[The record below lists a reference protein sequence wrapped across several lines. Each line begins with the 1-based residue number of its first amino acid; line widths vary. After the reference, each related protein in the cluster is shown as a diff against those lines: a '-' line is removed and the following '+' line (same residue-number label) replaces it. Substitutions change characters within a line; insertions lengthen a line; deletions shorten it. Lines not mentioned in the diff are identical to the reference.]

1 MQVQTAVKAGAHA
14 GVKYNHN
21 EAQVRGD
28 ATPGEHPGNPSATG
42 GRATRGMWQLTAGVL
57 LTVLGAGSWV
67 TRTCQAQITPDSD
80 RQTASGG
87 RWELMVYE
95 GDTEVGRVY
104 RDGAGPDYTEHWV
117 LFPNFRFDRGLSKSM
132 RIEAVPGR
140 GYRDVDDF
148 LARVPFPA
156 GSRYV
161 CTVCQE
167 FDRLPTDD

>member
-1 MQVQTAVKAGAHA
+1 MQVQTTVKAGRAA
-14 GVKYNHN
+14 G
-21 EAQVRGD
+21 
-28 ATPGEHPGNPSATG
+28 
-42 GRATRGMWQLTAGVL
+42 GMWPLTAVVL
-57 LTVLGAGSWV
+57 LAALGAVSWV
-67 TRTCQAQITPDSD
+67 TMTCQAQLDP
-80 RQTASGG
+80 G
-87 RWELMVYE
+87 LNVVLVVYE
-95 GDTEVGRVY
+95 GDTEAGRVY
-104 RDGAGPDYTEHWV
+104 RDAADSLYTEHWV
-117 LFPNFRFDRGLSKSM
+117 LFPNFSFDRGGSKSM